1 MGTGS
6 RGRPTPGL
14 NVYEVFLS
22 VQGEGRFVGEPQAFV
37 RFSGC
42 NLRCAYCDE
51 PASRSSRR
59 RAPVRRVSGETEL
72 ELQVPCRP
80 EDIAEV
86 LVKLE
91 SLEDTFRTVSLTG
104 GEPLVQ
110 PWSALKVL
118 VGELRERGF
127 RVLLETNASLPD
139 RAPLVD
145 ESIDVISAD
154 VKLPSHGPNMDDFPD
169 RCLRFLKRISTEV
182 YAKVVLVSGECYR
195 YAEEVLRELYRLGVN
210 PVYLQPAMGYE
221 HNLKDLWELA
231 GVVDAEVRVLPQV
244 HKLVDFIPR

>member
-1 MGTGS
+1 M
-6 RGRPTPGL
+6 

-22 VQGEGRFVGEPQAFV
+22 LQGEGKFVGEPQAFV

-59 RAPVRRVSGETEL
+59 RALIRRVSGEVEL
-72 ELQVPCRP
+72 ELPVPCGP
-80 EDIAEV
+80 EDVVEV
-86 LVKLE
+86 LVELE
-91 SLEDTFRTVSLTG
+91 DLEDTFGTVSLTG

-110 PWSALKVL
+110 PWGALKEL
-118 VGELRERGF
+118 IERLRERGF

-139 RAPLVD
+139 RAPLID
-145 ESIDVISAD
+145 ELADVVSAD

-169 RCLRFLKRISTEV
+169 RCLRFLERISAEV
-182 YAKVVLVSGECYR
+182 YAKVVLVDEECYQH
-195 YAEEVLRELYRLGVN
+195 AESALKGLHRLGVE
-210 PVYLQPAMGYE
+210 PIYLQPATGSE
-221 HNLKDLWELA
+221 HDLEDLWELA
-231 GVVDAEVRVLPQV
+231 GLVNADVRVLPQV

>member
-1 MGTGS
+1 M
-6 RGRPTPGL
+6 
-14 NVYEVFLS
+14 YEVFLS
-22 VQGEGRFVGEPQAFV
+22 LQGEGKFVGEPQAFV

-59 RAPVRRVSGETEL
+59 RAPVRRVSGEMEL

-80 EDIAEV
+80 EDVAEV

-91 SLEDTFRTVSLTG
+91 DLEDTFRTVSLTG

-110 PWSALKVL
+110 PWDALKAL
-118 VGELRERGF
+118 VEELRERGF

-145 ESIDVISAD
+145 ELVDVVSAD

-169 RCLRFLKRISTEV
+169 RCLKFIERISTEV
-182 YAKVVLVSGECYR
+182 YAKIVLMSGECYR
-195 YAEEVLRELYRLGVN
+195 HAEGVLKGLHRLGVE
-210 PVYLQPAMGYE
+210 PVYLQPATGSE
-221 HNLKDLWELA
+221 HDLGDLWKLA
-231 GVVDAEVRVLPQV
+231 GLVDADVRVLPQV
-244 HKLVDFIPR
+244 HKLVDFIPG